1 MRRKLSHR
9 HRAISFRAAASLLA
23 TALIAGSTG
32 CPRPSPDKDG
42 EDQSGSRAS
51 GAGGSGEAAE
61 HYRWPHDP
69 NNPVVRLEIE
79 MADSSGEIT
88 IELMPELAPKSVQR
102 MIELV
107 DGGHYD
113 GTTFHR
119 VIRGF
124 MIQGGDPNTRD
135 VDPANDGQGGG
146 TQALP
151 DEFSA
156 APFVRGVVALANRG
170 RRDSNSSQFFIIQ
183 AENRALD
190 GQYTAVGRVVSGI
203 ELVDEIANVATDGVG
218 RWGPKD
224 RPIENVVIRRASN
237 SAQRNLSTAST
248 DLEASSS
255 SLPDPTTLDPKP
267 EPRIPTRNL
276 R

>member
-1 MRRKLSHR
+1 MRRKLSQR
-9 HRAISFRAAASLLA
+9 HQATSLRAAAGLLA
-23 TALIAGSTG
+23 AALIAGSTG
-32 CPRPSPDKDG
+32 CPRQTPDTDG
-42 EDQSGSRAS
+42 EDRSSAANGGLGSPD
-51 GAGGSGEAAE
+51 GAAE
-61 HYRWPHDP
+61 SYHWPHDR

-79 MADSSGEIT
+79 MADAGGEIA

-102 MIELV
+102 IIELV

-135 VDPANDGQGGG
+135 LDPANDGQGGG
-146 TQALP
+146 DHVLP

-170 RRDSNSSQFFIIQ
+170 RSTSNSSQFFIIQ

-190 GQYTAVGRVVSGI
+190 GQYTAIGRVVAGI
-203 ELVDEIANVATDGVG
+203 ELVDEIANAATDGVG

-224 RPIENVVIRRASN
+224 RPIENIVIRRASN
-237 SAQRNLSTAST
+237 SGRRRLSTAST
-248 DLEASSS
+248 DLEVSRSF
-255 SLPDPTTLDPKP
+255 LPDATSLDLNPTSGVT
-267 EPRIPTRNL
+267 TRRL
-276 R
+276 H